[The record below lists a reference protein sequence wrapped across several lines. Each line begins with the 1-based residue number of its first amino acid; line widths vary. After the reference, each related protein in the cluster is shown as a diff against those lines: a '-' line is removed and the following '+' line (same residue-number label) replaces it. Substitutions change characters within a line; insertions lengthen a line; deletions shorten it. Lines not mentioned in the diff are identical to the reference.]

1 MGKVP
6 PIPVK
11 QEPERPTLLVEKT
24 LTSLHTILEC
34 VMSPVATEEVIWRT
48 HYAVRAFLTAYDKLD
63 SALSEE
69 DDSFPFTVFNLPSLV
84 DLPGMIKKHG
94 PLRHL
99 WEGGPKGEGYFRVS
113 KPFMKS
119 GFNYSTWHAS
129 LFSTLNETKSMG
141 NILPGSKT
149 AMEPPNS
156 GDALSARRLNIH
168 KHKSVLEFQDTW
180 TNPTGRTPAT
190 PVILVNSQDNTTKVY
205 AVVGEYDMLVE
216 INKDGQ
222 VEPIEK
228 FGLHYYQFS
237 HSYSEIDDL
246 IYWKDICSE
255 VTDIGYGMLLP
266 LMSKGTNNGHKA
278 LISSNWKSLG
288 PSVELAELVD
298 SSSVDFG

>member
-1 MGKVP
+1 
-6 PIPVK
+6 
-11 QEPERPTLLVEKT
+11 
-24 LTSLHTILEC
+24 
-34 VMSPVATEEVIWRT
+34 
-48 HYAVRAFLTAYDKLD
+48 
-63 SALSEE
+63 
-69 DDSFPFTVFNLPSLV
+69 
-84 DLPGMIKKHG
+84 
-94 PLRHL
+94 
-99 WEGGPKGEGYFRVS
+99 
-113 KPFMKS
+113 
-119 GFNYSTWHAS
+119 
-129 LFSTLNETKSMG
+129 
-141 NILPGSKT
+141 
-149 AMEPPNS
+149 
-156 GDALSARRLNIH
+156 
-168 KHKSVLEFQDTW
+168 
-180 TNPTGRTPAT
+180 
-190 PVILVNSQDNTTKVY
+190 
-205 AVVGEYDMLVE
+205 MLVE